1 MGRPCPGPL
10 RGPKRGETFNTNNP
24 AWISRDKGVSQMGKL
39 VEKFKKNPWQY
50 LRRKHQCSPKNER
63 ERINRVLRFLEFC
76 ERMGCEDLKNIK
88 PIHYQRYVEEIL
100 SKKSTETKRKHLLT
114 LREFFKRAH
123 IPIIVNPNRNIR
135 RTKEQKL
142 IKLLQILDLDKETLT
157 EKKLKQIL
165 KLL

>member
-1 MGRPCPGPL
+1 
-10 RGPKRGETFNTNNP
+10 
-24 AWISRDKGVSQMGKL
+24 VGKL
-39 VEKFKKNPWQY
+39 TEKFLKNKWQY
-50 LRRKHQCSPKNER
+50 LRRKHQCSIKNER
-63 ERINRVLRFLEFC
+63 ERVNRVLSFLKFC
-76 ERMGCEDLKNIK
+76 ERMGCEEFKQIK

-123 IPIIVNPNRNIR
+123 IPIQVNPNRNIR

-142 IKLLQILDLDKETLT
+142 ERLLQILNLDIKTLSKEQI
-157 EKKLKQIL
+157 KQIL